1 MASLWRP
8 LRLLPPLQ
16 STLSQPLGLRACTS
30 LQSRLLH
37 SSPILHVRK
46 PSKAVVR
53 PLDATATTRKKQ
65 HRDALRKQQSVDRH
79 NDLESHD
86 APRLAPSTSP
96 TISTS
101 TTSTAAHQPS
111 TPPPTIHQPIA
122 VASTQH
128 HPVAKQQVEAAST
141 PLPTSPLKPTFEYVP
156 GGRDGVQQSLR
167 ELASAESPTLIYEA
181 TKARQYIAWCL
192 FASLLLGCVAAMQI
206 GFFTTDPSKSDLR
219 IASVFLLTAL
229 MWAILASWAAFG
241 ANDVIKKIWAIPSST
256 GRPLLRLEPVK
267 IAFGKRPLPF
277 DVPLG
282 RVFSDKGFEQ
292 SIAHFEATRD
302 VRRKPGV
309 LDALFEPVGTIMSAN
324 MKMIQRKSSFAQLR
338 VADSGI
344 WKVDLRDCKVPDGGK
359 TLDLLILP
367 SERKRGWFAS
377 LFIQDV

>member
-8 LRLLPPLQ
+8 LRLLAPLQ
-16 STLSQPLGLRACTS
+16 STLSQPLGLRACKP

-37 SSPILHVRK
+37 SSPILHARK
-46 PSKAVVR
+46 PSKAVVK
-53 PLDATATTRKKQ
+53 PLDASAPTRKKQ
-65 HRDALRKQQSVDRH
+65 HKDALRKQHYADRKH
-79 NDLESHD
+79 ELEQPH
-86 APRLAPSTSP
+86 APALATPTSP
-96 TISTS
+96 TIST
-101 TTSTAAHQPS
+101 TTTTYQPS

-122 VASTQH
+122 LASTKQ
-128 HPVAKQQVEAAST
+128 HPVAKQPVDAIST
-141 PLPTSPLKPTFEYVP
+141 SLSTSPRKPTFEYVP
-156 GGRDGVQQSLR
+156 GGRSGIQQSLR

-206 GFFTTDPSKSDLR
+206 GFFTTDPSKGDLR

-282 RVFSDKGFEQ
+282 RVFSDKSFEQ
-292 SIAHFEATRD
+292 TIAHFNATRD

-309 LDALFEPVGTIMSAN
+309 LDALFGPVGTIMSAN

-338 VADSGI
+338 VADSGV